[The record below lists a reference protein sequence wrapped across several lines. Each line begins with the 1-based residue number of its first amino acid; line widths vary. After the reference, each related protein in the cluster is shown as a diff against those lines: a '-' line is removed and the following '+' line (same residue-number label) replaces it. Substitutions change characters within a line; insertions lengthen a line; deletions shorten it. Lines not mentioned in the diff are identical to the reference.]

1 MRILSK
7 KRVAAVLALLAV
19 VYGIIWLSRPVKIV
33 AIHQRSDFSHV
44 LVLNF
49 PLTNRGKVD
58 WWLKNREMLQEKY
71 AIPKRS
77 SYGSFTIT
85 FWDFGEGYKEAGK
98 YDRRCFEDMQ
108 TEKNCV
114 EKPPLFSIDDNGK
127 GSILLKTSTQ
137 LYKQEPDGKI
147 VPFDFQMEVR

>member
-1 MRILSK
+1 MKILSR
-7 KRVAAVLALLAV
+7 KRMAAVLTVLAA

-49 PLTNRGKVD
+49 PLTNRGKID

-77 SYGSFTIT
+77 SYGSFNIT
-85 FWDFGEGYKEAGK
+85 FWDFGEGYKENE
-98 YDRRCFEDMQ
+98 YDRLCFEDMQ
-108 TEKNCV
+108 TEKNCI
-114 EKPPLFSIDDNGK
+114 EKQLVFAIDDNGK
-127 GSILLKTSTQ
+127 GDITLKTPSQ
-137 LYKQEPDGKI
+137 WYIQQPDGKI
-147 VPFDFQMEVR
+147 VPYEPRVHIVR

>member
-1 MRILSK
+1 MKILSK
-7 KRVAAVLALLAV
+7 KRVIAVLAVLAV

-33 AIHQRSDFSHV
+33 AIHQKQHFSHV

-49 PLTNRGKVD
+49 PLTNRGKID

-85 FWDFGEGYKEAGK
+85 FWDFGEGYKESE

-108 TEKNCV
+108 TEKNCI
-114 EKPPLFSIDDNGK
+114 EKQLVFAIDDNGK
-127 GSILLKTSTQ
+127 GDITLKTPSQ
-137 LYKQEPDGKI
+137 WYKQQPDGKI
-147 VPFDFQMEVR
+147 VPYEPRVHIVR

>member
-1 MRILSK
+1 MNILSK
-7 KRVAAVLALLAV
+7 RVITVLTVLAA

-33 AIHQRSDFSHV
+33 AVHQMQHFSDV

-49 PLTNRGKVD
+49 PLTNRGKID

-77 SYGSFTIT
+77 SYGSFSIT

-108 TEKNCV
+108 TEKNCI
-114 EKPPLFSIDDNGK
+114 EKPPLFSVDDNGR
-127 GSILLKTSTQ
+127 GDITLKTSSQ
-137 LYKQEPDGKI
+137 LYEQQPDGYI
-147 VPFDFQMEVR
+147 VPYESHMEVK